1 MKRFVLACLIGTAG
15 AFAHAGIVDRTVDYS
30 DGEAVLEGKLFFD
43 NEVEGKQPTV
53 VIFHQWGGP
62 SPHEE
67 DVARRL
73 VEEGYAAFVA
83 DVYGKGVRPTT
94 VDEKKAQAT
103 KYRSDRS
110 LQRSRANA
118 AVTAARAQ
126 AEVDTEN
133 VVAIGY
139 CFGGGTALELAR
151 SGSDVDGVV
160 SFHGNLDT
168 PNAADAKNIKT
179 SVLVLHGAN
188 DPYVPAEQVT
198 AFEQEMRE
206 AGVDWRLISFG
217 GAVHS
222 FTDKGAGN
230 DPSQGAAYNEKADN
244 RSWEYLQDFL
254 EEAVDL

>member
-1 MKRFVLACLIGTAG
+1 M
-15 AFAHAGIVDRTVDYS
+15 
-30 DGEAVLEGKLFFD
+30 
-43 NEVEGKQPTV
+43 
-53 VIFHQWGGP
+53 
-62 SPHEE
+62 
-67 DVARRL
+67 
-73 VEEGYAAFVA
+73 
-83 DVYGKGVRPTT
+83 
-94 VDEKKAQAT
+94 
-103 KYRSDRS
+103 
-110 LQRSRANA
+110 
-118 AVTAARAQ
+118 
-126 AEVDTEN
+126 
-133 VVAIGY
+133 VAIGY